1 MSKELV
7 ISGSINT
14 FDVETKNGLKK
25 IVIELEQIL
34 VFDSNEKL
42 IGSLKN
48 KLESRNKPFIT
59 NIDFNYILNKTKITL
74 IELANGAILQIG
86 QFGISLYETIKEF
99 NIMTKQNYSINL
111 NHKTNFLPYVEFL

>member
-25 IVIELEQIL
+25 IIIELEQIL

-111 NHKTNFLPYVEFL
+111 NHKTKFLPYVEFL

>member
-25 IVIELEQIL
+25 IIIELEQIL

-86 QFGISLYETIKEF
+86 QFGISLYV
-99 NIMTKQNYSINL
+99 
-111 NHKTNFLPYVEFL
+111 NFLTEN

>member
-25 IVIELEQIL
+25 IIIELEQIL

-42 IGSLKN
+42 I
-48 KLESRNKPFIT
+48 
-59 NIDFNYILNKTKITL
+59 
-74 IELANGAILQIG
+74 AILC
-86 QFGISLYETIKEF
+86 SSCTRKKL
-99 NIMTKQNYSINL
+99 
-111 NHKTNFLPYVEFL
+111 